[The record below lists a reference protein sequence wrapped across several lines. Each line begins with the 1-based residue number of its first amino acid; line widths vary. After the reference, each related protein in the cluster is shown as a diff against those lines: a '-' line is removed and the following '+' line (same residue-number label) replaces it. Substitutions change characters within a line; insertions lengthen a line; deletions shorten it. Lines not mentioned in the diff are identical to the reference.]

1 MHEAGIAESI
11 LKTALGALP
20 HKGMRVTKIVVVAG
34 ALSGIEEGPLT
45 TWLEH
50 LARQTAAEGAKLDFR
65 RVAAALACSKCDYRG
80 EYDGSAPLDPLCPL
94 CGQVVRLE
102 AGPADR
108 GAPTDIYIES
118 LEADEP

>member
-20 HKGMRVTKIVVVAG
+20 RKGMRVTRIVVVAG
-34 ALSGIEEGPLT
+34 ALSGVEEGPLAL
-45 TWLEH
+45 WLEH
-50 LARQTAAEGAKLDFR
+50 MSRQTAAEGAKLDFR
-65 RVAAALACSKCDYRG
+65 RTAAALTCSKCDYRG
-80 EYDGSAPLDPLCPL
+80 EYDGSAPLDPLCPR
-94 CGQVVRLE
+94 CGQVVRLDV
-102 AGPADR
+102 GPAGR

>member
-20 HKGMRVTKIVVVAG
+20 RPGMKVTRIVVVVG
-34 ALSGIEEGPLT
+34 PLSGIEEEPLSI
-45 TWLEH
+45 WLEH
-50 LARQTAAEGAKLDFR
+50 MARRTPAEGAKLDFR
-65 RVAAALACSKCDYRG
+65 RAAAALACSKCDYRG
-80 EYDGSAPLDPLCPL
+80 EYDGSAPLDPICPR

-102 AGPADR
+102 SASAGR
-108 GAPTDIYIES
+108 GGPTDIYIES